1 MFLMTTVS
9 AEETKRRTRAHAQN
23 VDENLILRISSGDTE
38 ALEALYMQTKSA
50 VFGFTLSILHNWQNA
65 EDVLQD
71 VYLRIWDAAASYHPQ
86 GKPMA
91 WILTITRNLSLMKL
105 RDRERQH
112 FSLIEQ
118 VDSLTDEDVIDDR
131 LNRVL
136 IQTALDALAEE
147 EREIVVLHA
156 LSGLKHREIAD
167 LLALPLSTV
176 LSKYRRALAKLKLA
190 LKEGE

>member
-9 AEETKRRTRAHAQN
+9 AEETKRRKRAQTLE
-23 VDENLILRISSGDTE
+23 VDEHLILRISDGDTG
-38 ALEALYMQTKSA
+38 ALEALYLQTKAA
-50 VFGFTLSILHNWQNA
+50 VFGFALSILHNWQSA

-71 VYLRIWDAAASYHPQ
+71 VYLRIWDAAAMYHPQ

-105 RDRERQH
+105 RDKERQH

-118 VDSLTDEDVIDDR
+118 ADSLTGEDVIGDR
-131 LNRVL
+131 LNRML

-156 LSGLKHREIAD
+156 LSGLKHREIAEV
-167 LLALPLSTV
+167 LELPLSTV